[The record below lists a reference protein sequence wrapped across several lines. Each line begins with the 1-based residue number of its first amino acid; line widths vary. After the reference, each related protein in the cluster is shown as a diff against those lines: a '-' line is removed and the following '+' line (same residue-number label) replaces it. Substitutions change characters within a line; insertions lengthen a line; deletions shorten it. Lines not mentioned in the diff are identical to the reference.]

1 MTWHDHNM
9 AIAGRAQA
17 PALCFEDVFTAKA
30 NWRRKKG
37 TCAFETVALKFCLET
52 SIWFKSFS
60 VVWLCFAA
68 LFTNGGTSTSL
79 WRTVYPVSFAKEPC
93 LQSYCSYFIYRSRR
107 EICEKSWTSSLVPK
121 QQFRLTLCHRLKARS
136 YYRDILWFILYLF
149 QEAPKLKEQL

>member
-1 MTWHDHNM
+1 MADHNM

-60 VVWLCFAA
+60 VVWLCFSA

-79 WRTVYPVSFAKEPC
+79 WRTVYQFHLPKNHAYKAIAAIY
-93 LQSYCSYFIYRSRR
+93 LQVQARNMR
-107 EICEKSWTSSLVPK
+107 EILDKFSGS
-121 QQFRLTLCHRLKARS
+121 
-136 YYRDILWFILYLF
+136 
-149 QEAPKLKEQL
+149 EAAI